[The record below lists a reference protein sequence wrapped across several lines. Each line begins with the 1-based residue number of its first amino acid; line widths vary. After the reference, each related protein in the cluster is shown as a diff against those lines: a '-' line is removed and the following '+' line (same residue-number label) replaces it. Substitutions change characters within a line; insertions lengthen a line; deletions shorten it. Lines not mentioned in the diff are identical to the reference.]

1 MMRSSGMGDSE
12 ALVRIAGVHKYFQ
25 RGNER
30 IDVLRGVNLEIPSGD
45 FLALMGPS
53 GSGKT
58 TLLNLMG
65 GLDAPTGGAI
75 EVGGVRISEL
85 GGRAVQMAFAAHRLR
100 LSALQ
105 PASGAHR

>member
-1 MMRSSGMGDSE
+1 MGDSE

-53 GSGKT
+53 GW
-58 TLLNLMG
+58 
-65 GLDAPTGGAI
+65 A
-75 EVGGVRISEL
+75 
-85 GGRAVQMAFAAHRLR
+85 RLR
-100 LSALQ
+100 F
-105 PASGAHR
+105 